1 MTNSLTHPN
10 IVKPNFRVSCEARAA
25 GSLNVSAEHVA
36 FTVALRVRI
45 DGEERLWESAQ
56 LNCHT
61 EDDGSLTIQ
70 VLVWDPRVEDT
81 IQVAFLRS
89 RPDVT
94 SANRESLEFDL
105 SQKKII

>member
-1 MTNSLTHPN
+1 MTNSLTQPN
-10 IVKPNFRVSCEARAA
+10 IVKPNFRLSCEARAA

-36 FTVALRVRI
+36 FTIALRVRL

-70 VLVWDPRVEDT
+70 VLVWDPKVEDT
-81 IQVAFLRS
+81 IQIAFLRS
-89 RPDVT
+89 RPDMN
-94 SANRESLEFDL
+94 SENSRSLEFDL
-105 SQKKII
+105 RQKRII